1 MGRKRGALAMAQRG
15 NSAWSKYRGA
25 RARLAELETL
35 RDKLQHTRPRTRG
48 KKAAKTR
55 VLNKLARQIPAAKGM
70 LTKAR
75 NAIAKAAA
83 SRSMGKKAAR
93 QERSEAA
100 KRGWAKRRAPRA
112 SPATAS
118 IVKHRFYGHKMPFL
132 TRAGVI
138 DVYPPMKDDRSK
150 IGKYF
155 GQIDRML
162 ANLPYSF
169 AEFEGDSI
177 YDEIRGKRQPFIT
190 NVDFILAHSDEFNFG
205 LSFYRDRHEVPKAS

>member
-1 MGRKRGALAMAQRG
+1 MAQRSKG
-15 NSAWSKYRGA
+15 AWSKYRGA
-25 RARLAELETL
+25 RTRLAELEAL

-55 VLNKLARQIPAAKGM
+55 ALNKLARQIPAAKGM

-83 SRSMGKKAAR
+83 SRSMGKNAAR

-100 KRGWAKRRAPRA
+100 KRAWVKRRAQKA
-112 SPATAS
+112 SPAA
-118 IVKHRFYGHKMPFL
+118 VPPAKHRFYDRKMPFL
-132 TRAGVI
+132 TERGVI
-138 DVYPPMKDDRSK
+138 DVYPPLEDDRSK

-177 YDEIRGKRQPFIT
+177 YDEISGKRLPFIT
-190 NVDFILAHSDEFNFG
+190 DVDFILAHSDEFNFG